1 MFFGCRISPV
11 SGRPAS
17 CRFSGS
23 AAALGVL
30 GCLVFLFI
38 GKAGAVPHSV
48 EPSLTTAPAPYK
60 PALPG
65 AVMGVGP
72 LDNVRSLAVGDRL
85 SFRVMQEGGEPYILT
100 VASSGEVEFPFVGR
114 VRASGR
120 TCKAV
125 ADDVRVLL
133 EKSFYKKATVS
144 LALETASTLPMG
156 SYFVT
161 GQVMKQGAQ
170 EIPRDREVTVA
181 AAILEAGGF
190 ADFAD
195 RRRVR
200 LIRPTAD
207 GTSKRFTIDV
217 KAVLERGDA
226 HKDMIVRPG
235 DYIVV
240 PERMFNF

>member
-1 MFFGCRISPV
+1 MTFHRTSPRLLPGWTSV
-11 SGRPAS
+11 V
-17 CRFSGS
+17 F
-23 AAALGVL
+23 GVL
-30 GCLVFLFI
+30 GFCVLFAAFAC
-38 GKAGAVPHSV
+38 GVVRAEPPPRGDSPGVAV
-48 EPSLTTAPAPYK
+48 APAR
-60 PALPG
+60 PAFPG
-65 AVMGVGP
+65 SLMGTGP
-72 LDNVRSLAVGDRL
+72 LDEKRTLAVGDRL
-85 SFRVMQEGGEPYILT
+85 SFRVLEEGGEPFVLT
-100 VASSGEVEFPFVGR
+100 VASSGEVDFPFVGR
-114 VRASGR
+114 VRAVGR

-125 ADDVRVLL
+125 ADEVKKLL
-133 EKSFYKKATVS
+133 EKSFYRKATVG
-144 LALETASTLPMG
+144 LALDTASTLPMG
-156 SYFVT
+156 TYFVT

-200 LIRPTAD
+200 LIRSAPD
-207 GTSKRFTIDV
+207 GTTRRFSIDV

-226 HKDMIVRPG
+226 RKDMLVQPG

>member
-1 MFFGCRISPV
+1 MAVWRAISFAGLCAGMILASAPG
-11 SGRPAS
+11 GRAAPPPEEASAALPAS
-17 CRFSGS
+17 G
-23 AAALGVL
+23 
-30 GCLVFLFI
+30 
-38 GKAGAVPHSV
+38 
-48 EPSLTTAPAPYK
+48 K
-60 PALPG
+60 PAFPG
-65 AVMGVGP
+65 SLMGTGP
-72 LDNVRSLAVGDRL
+72 LDDTRSLAVGDRL
-85 SFRVMQEGGEPYILT
+85 SFRVMEEGGEPYTLT
-100 VASSGEVEFPFVGR
+100 VGASGEVDFPFVGR
-114 VRASGR
+114 VRATGR

-125 ADDVRVLL
+125 ADEVRKLL
-133 EKSFYKKATVS
+133 EKSFYRRATIG

-156 SYFVT
+156 TYFVT

-170 EIPRDREVTVA
+170 EIPRDREVTVS

-200 LIRPTAD
+200 LIRPSAD
-207 GTSKRFTIDV
+207 GSTKRFTVDV

-226 HKDMIVRPG
+226 RKDRLVQPG

>member
-1 MFFGCRISPV
+1 
-11 SGRPAS
+11 
-17 CRFSGS
+17 
-23 AAALGVL
+23 
-30 GCLVFLFI
+30 
-38 GKAGAVPHSV
+38 
-48 EPSLTTAPAPYK
+48 
-60 PALPG
+60 
-65 AVMGVGP
+65 MGNSP
-72 LDNVRSLAVGDRL
+72 LDNTRSLAIGDRL
-85 SFRVMQEGGEPYILT
+85 SFRVMEEGGEPYLLT
-100 VASSGEVEFPFVGR
+100 LASSGEVDFPFVGR
-114 VRASGR
+114 VRAAGR

-125 ADDVRVLL
+125 ADDVRSLL
-133 EKSFYKKATVS
+133 EKSFYRKATVS

-156 SYFVT
+156 TYFVT

-200 LIRPTAD
+200 LIRPSAD
-207 GTSKRFTIDV
+207 GTSKRFTVDV
-217 KAVLERGDA
+217 KAVLEHGDSR
-226 HKDMIVRPG
+226 KNMVVRPG

>member
-1 MFFGCRISPV
+1 MLDSLRISAEPRGIFCRIATLV
-11 SGRPAS
+11 VMGCLALAF
-17 CRFSGS
+17 FSKANAAPPPTE
-23 AAALGVL
+23 AAA
-30 GCLVFLFI
+30 
-38 GKAGAVPHSV
+38 
-48 EPSLTTAPAPYK
+48 TAPVPYK

-65 AVMGVGP
+65 AVMGTGP
-72 LDNVRSLAVGDRL
+72 LDIIRSLAVGDRL
-85 SFRVMQEGGEPYILT
+85 SFRVMEEGGEPYILT
-100 VASSGEVEFPFVGR
+100 VASSGEVDFPFVGR
-114 VRASGR
+114 VRANGR
-120 TCKAV
+120 TCKVV
-125 ADDVRVLL
+125 ADEVRSLL
-133 EKSFYKKATVS
+133 EKTFYRKATVS

-156 SYFVT
+156 TYFVT

-200 LIRPTAD
+200 LIRPSGD
-207 GTSKRFTIDV
+207 GSTKRFTVDV

-226 HKDMIVRPG
+226 RKDMIVQPG
-235 DYIVV
+235 DYVVV